1 MESVRNLGS
10 IFLTLKALAFRI
22 CSQCV
27 PFIMKIVKIPRRQQQ
42 DLVSD
47 PLNLNHRAGA
57 AHLRALKEQA
67 VFSCQS
73 AYKKQTP
80 MCRHARSL
88 YSRSNTRDALIEPP
102 TRVHVSST
110 CCASR
115 PRTKELFL
123 AAYNTRAGPRTT
135 KTLHCHY
142 YSKRGWLLEEHNAQ
156 ASWNLLA
163 SRRFRSGRL

>member
-1 MESVRNLGS
+1 M
-10 IFLTLKALAFRI
+10 
-22 CSQCV
+22 CS
-27 PFIMKIVKIPRRQQQ
+27 FHMKMVKIPRRLQP

-47 PLNLNHRAGA
+47 PLNHRAGA

-88 YSRSNTRDALIEPP
+88 YSRSNTRDAFIEPP

-115 PRTKELFL
+115 PGQKNFSWQHTTHVLAHAPQKRSIVILLFQKGL
-123 AAYNTRAGPRTT
+123 AAG
-135 KTLHCHY
+135 
-142 YSKRGWLLEEHNAQ
+142 GAQ
-156 ASWNLLA
+156 PSWNLLA